1 MPSVKIPKKSA
12 ETDMTPF
19 VDIAFL
25 ILTFFIMATK
35 MKPPSPVEITTP
47 YSVSSKELEQ
57 KDALM
62 IEMDK
67 DGRVFFTIQTEKKED
82 DALKYNVIKNLNQT
96 RNLGLT
102 DADMKNFVRSPT
114 VGVPFA
120 QLKGYFS
127 RPEEQRK
134 AVKQDGVPVTDTA
147 NNELYYWIR
156 DAVSV
161 FAGRPL
167 LYMVKG
173 DNNAKYPVFKGVID
187 ALRKNE
193 QFKYQLIT
201 SPEAVPIGTDEY
213 RRRSASVAPG
223 ATASR

>member
-1 MPSVKIPKKSA
+1 MPSVKIPKKA
-12 ETDMTPF
+12 ADTDMTPF

-47 YSVSSKELEQ
+47 YSVSSKELEA

-67 DGRVFFTIQTEKKED
+67 DGRVFFTIQTEKAD
-82 DALKYNVIKNLNQT
+82 DNTLKYNVINNLNKT

-102 DADMKNFVRSPT
+102 DAEMKSFVRSPT
-114 VGVPFA
+114 VGVPFS
-120 QLKGYFS
+120 QLKSYYS
-127 RPEEQRK
+127 KSEDQRK
-134 AVKQDGVPVTDTA
+134 AVVQPGVPVTDTL
-147 NNELYYWIR
+147 NNELLYWVR
-156 DAVSV
+156 DAKNV
-161 FAGRPL
+161 FAGRKL

-187 ALRKNE
+187 ALRKNDE
-193 QFKYQLIT
+193 NKYQLIT
-201 SPEAVPIGTDEY
+201 SPEAVPMGTDEY
-213 RRRSASVAPG
+213 QRRGAASAP
-223 ATASR
+223 TASTE

>member
-1 MPSVKIPKKSA
+1 MPSVKIPKKA
-12 ETDMTPF
+12 ADTDMTPF

-35 MKPPSPVEITTP
+35 MKPPAPVEITTP

-67 DGRVFFTIQTEKKED
+67 EGRVFFTIQTEKKED
-82 DALKYNVIKNLNQT
+82 DILKYNVIKNLNQT
-96 RNLGLT
+96 RNLGLS
-102 DADMKNFVRSPT
+102 DADMKNFVRTPT
-114 VGVPFA
+114 VGVPFTK
-120 QLKGYFS
+120 LKSYFS
-127 RPEEQRK
+127 LPEEQRK
-134 AVKQDGVPVTDTA
+134 TVKQEGVPVTDTA
-147 NNELYYWIR
+147 NNELYYWVR

-161 FAGRPL
+161 FSGRKL

-173 DNNAKYPVFKGVID
+173 DNAAKYPVFKGVID

-201 SPEAVPIGTDEY
+201 SPEAVPAGTEEY
-213 RRRSASVAPG
+213 RRRSGG
-223 ATASR
+223 AQQTASTE

>member
-35 MKPPSPVEITTP
+35 MKPPEPVEITTP

-67 DGRVFFTIQTEKKED
+67 NGRVFFTMNTEKPSDNE
-82 DALKYNVIKNLNQT
+82 LKYSLIKNLSQT

-102 DADMKNFVRSPT
+102 EAEMRNFVKQPT
-114 VGVPFA
+114 VGVPFSK
-120 QLKGYFS
+120 LKSYLAV
-127 RPEEQRK
+127 PVDQRK
-134 AVKQDGVPVTDTA
+134 SVTQEGIPVLDSA
-147 NNELYYWIR
+147 NNELYYWVR
-156 DAVSV
+156 DGIQV
-161 FAGRPL
+161 FAGRQIN
-167 LYMVKG
+167 YMVKG
-173 DNNAKYPVFKGVID
+173 DNAAKYPVFKGVID
-187 ALRKNE
+187 ALRRND
-193 QFKYQLIT
+193 QNKYKLIT
-201 SPEAVPIGTDEY
+201 SPEAVPSGTELY
-213 RRRSASVAPG
+213 QTRSAGKSEAAG
-223 ATASR
+223 

>member
-35 MKPPSPVEITTP
+35 MKPPEPVEITTP
-47 YSVSSKELEQ
+47 YSVSSKALEQ

-67 DGRVFFTIQTEKKED
+67 AGRVFFTINTERPNDNE
-82 DALKYNVIKNLNQT
+82 LKYELIKNLSQT

-102 DADMKNFVRSPT
+102 EAEMRSFVKDPT
-114 VGVPFA
+114 VGVPFN
-120 QLKGYFS
+120 QLKSYLS
-127 RPEEQRK
+127 VPLDQRK
-134 AVKQDGVPVTDTA
+134 NVKQEGIPVTDSL
-147 NNELYYWIR
+147 NNELYYWVR
-156 DAVSV
+156 DGIAV
-161 FAGRPL
+161 FAGRQIN
-167 LYMVKG
+167 YMVKG

-187 ALRKNE
+187 ALRKND
-193 QFKYQLIT
+193 QNKYKLIT
-201 SPEAVPIGTDEY
+201 SPEAVPMGTELY
-213 RRRSASVAPG
+213 RTRNAPKTSAG
-223 ATASR
+223 A